1 MYGWM
6 LVVRTNRYI
15 HYQLELKGGKNF
27 RPKTPERLHEKY
39 PASCPSS
46 RPCIIYFDV
55 LDQAIV
61 LHCLLITCNY

>member
-27 RPKTPERLHEKY
+27 RPKHQKGYMKSTMHHVHPVDL
-39 PASCPSS
+39 AS
-46 RPCIIYFDV
+46 FT
-55 LDQAIV
+55 L
-61 LHCLLITCNY
+61 TF